1 MDINW
6 LINKKSSIFFQITLF
21 FTFIFLIINVLI
33 IIQFLVDNR
42 TKEIMEEKRY
52 FNAFKIVLESKMRDK
67 TDEEINLLLQASNL
81 KISNLHIE
89 ELIRFEKK
97 RSKGDS
103 PIEIYFSN
111 GIKYI
116 HFIGKPLD
124 FKPPFEKEFHL
135 FEPPFKR
142 DFNPRLEQP
151 PKRIENIVLT
161 DEFNEESFKHFWI
174 LFLFIIDIL
183 LIWFLFF
190 LRNKLKPLFILKE
203 NMKKLSMG
211 DFSISTKTK
220 AKDEI
225 SEVAN
230 EFDNAIKQ
238 LRQLRESRNLFLR
251 NIMHELKTP
260 ITKGKL
266 ITDMY
271 EESERKHIL
280 IRVFQRLEYLL
291 SEFSKIE
298 ELTSGKIILDKNIY
312 PAYDLI
318 EQAFDILLLEHH
330 QIEIIDNFNLY
341 LNVDFELFSIALKN
355 LVDNAITYNTNG
367 NPKIF
372 IEKNFIQVSNKADK
386 LKKDVE
392 EYYKPF
398 NHEYEDSSDGL
409 GLGLYISNNIIKIH
423 NFKLEYEYIDGY
435 HNFIIS
441 VNY

>member
-1 MDINW
+1 
-6 LINKKSSIFFQITLF
+6 
-21 FTFIFLIINVLI
+21 
-33 IIQFLVDNR
+33 
-42 TKEIMEEKRY
+42 
-52 FNAFKIVLESKMRDK
+52 
-67 TDEEINLLLQASNL
+67 
-81 KISNLHIE
+81 
-89 ELIRFEKK
+89 
-97 RSKGDS
+97 
-103 PIEIYFSN
+103 
-111 GIKYI
+111 
-116 HFIGKPLD
+116 
-124 FKPPFEKEFHL
+124 
-135 FEPPFKR
+135 
-142 DFNPRLEQP
+142 
-151 PKRIENIVLT
+151 
-161 DEFNEESFKHFWI
+161 
-174 LFLFIIDIL
+174 
-183 LIWFLFF
+183 
-190 LRNKLKPLFILKE
+190 
-203 NMKKLSMG
+203 MKKLSMG

>member
-1 MDINW
+1 M
-6 LINKKSSIFFQITLF
+6 
-21 FTFIFLIINVLI
+21 
-33 IIQFLVDNR
+33 
-42 TKEIMEEKRY
+42 
-52 FNAFKIVLESKMRDK
+52 
-67 TDEEINLLLQASNL
+67 
-81 KISNLHIE
+81 
-89 ELIRFEKK
+89 
-97 RSKGDS
+97 
-103 PIEIYFSN
+103 
-111 GIKYI
+111 
-116 HFIGKPLD
+116 
-124 FKPPFEKEFHL
+124 
-135 FEPPFKR
+135 
-142 DFNPRLEQP
+142 
-151 PKRIENIVLT
+151 
-161 DEFNEESFKHFWI
+161 
-174 LFLFIIDIL
+174 
-183 LIWFLFF
+183 
-190 LRNKLKPLFILKE
+190 
-203 NMKKLSMG
+203 
-211 DFSISTKTK
+211 
-220 AKDEI
+220 
-225 SEVAN
+225 
-230 EFDNAIKQ
+230 
-238 LRQLRESRNLFLR
+238 
-251 NIMHELKTP
+251 
-260 ITKGKL
+260 
-266 ITDMY
+266 
-271 EESERKHIL
+271 
-280 IRVFQRLEYLL
+280 